1 MKTITEQLTAT
12 VTAAF
17 TACGYDASLGVVTVS
32 DRADLCQFQCNGA
45 LSGAKLHHKAPRVI
59 AQEVA
64 DRLQQNSQFQ
74 KVEIAGPGFINLTLT
89 DEALLSATAAVAADA
104 HLGIPQAQTAQTVVI
119 DYGGPN
125 VAKPLHIGHL
135 RSAIIGEAIK
145 RLTRACGHTAI
156 GDVHLGD
163 WGTPMGLVITELHD
177 RHPDWRCFAA
187 DFDPATDTVPALDAP
202 SLNEIYPFASARKK
216 TDEDFAA
223 RAHQATFDLQNGR
236 AGYLALWREILKVS
250 VGDIRA
256 AYDKLNVSFEYWYG
270 ESDADKYVPE
280 LMEILEAKS
289 LVRQSEG
296 AQIVEVARPDD
307 VAPMPPILVRKSD
320 GSITYETTDLATILQ
335 RQRDFAPDRILYL
348 TDARQGLHFEQV
360 FRAAKK
366 AELVGDDTALDF
378 LGFGTMNGADGKPYK
393 TRDGGVMQLN
403 DLLATATEA
412 AYAKLSGSAYLDSLN
427 EDEKRVLAQKVGIAA
442 VKFGDLIN
450 NPARDYVFDLDKF
463 LSFEG
468 KTGTYL
474 LYTITRINS
483 ILKRT
488 GEPDGVIHG
497 VYSDTERE
505 LLLKVLL
512 TGDVFRRALAEKAP
526 SFLAENAYQIAS
538 LFSKFYHDNRVIDEP
553 DADKRASWL
562 SLMALVRKELL
573 LHLDILA
580 IDAVENM

>member
-12 VTAAF
+12 VSAAF

-45 LSGAKLHHKAPRVI
+45 LGGAKLHHKAPRAI
-59 AQEVA
+59 AEDVA
-64 DRLQQNSQFQ
+64 ARLRDDTRFR
-74 KVEIAGPGFINLTLT
+74 VVDIAGPGFINLTLT
-89 DEALLSATAAVAADA
+89 DDALLEAAAAVAADD
-104 HLGIPQAQTAQTVVI
+104 HLGVPQADAPQTVVI

-145 RLTRACGHTAI
+145 RLTRVCGHRAI

-177 RHPDWRCFAA
+177 RHPDWRCFAP
-187 DFDPATDTVPALDAP
+187 DFDPAVDTVPALDAP

-236 AGYLALWREILKVS
+236 AGYLALWQEILKVS

-256 AYDKLNVSFEYWYG
+256 AYEKLNVSFDYWYG

-280 LMEILEAKS
+280 LMEILTQKS
-289 LVRQSEG
+289 LVRTSEG
-296 AQIVEVARPDD
+296 AQIVEVAREDD
-307 VAPMPPILVRKSD
+307 TAPMPPILVRKSD

-360 FRAAKK
+360 FRAARR
-366 AELVGDDTALDF
+366 AELVPESTALDF

-393 TRDGGVMQLN
+393 TRDGGVMQLS
-403 DLLATATEA
+403 DLLSTATDA
-412 AYAKLSGSAYLDSLN
+412 AYEKLCGSTYLDSLS
-427 EDEKRVLAQKVGIAA
+427 EAEKRELAGKVGIAA

-450 NPARDYVFDLDKF
+450 NPARDYVFDLEKF

-474 LYTITRINS
+474 LYTVTRINS

-488 GEPDGVIHG
+488 GEPESTIHG
-497 VYSDTERE
+497 IYSDTERE
-505 LLLKVLL
+505 LLLKILL
-512 TGDVFRRALAEKAP
+512 TGDAFRRALAEKAP
-526 SFLAENAYQIAS
+526 SFIAENAYQLAS
-538 LFSKFYHDNRVIDEP
+538 LFSKFYHDTRVIDEP
-553 DADKRASWL
+553 DAEKRASWL
-562 SLMALVRKELL
+562 ALMALVRRELL
-573 LHLDILA
+573 LHLDVLA

>member
-1 MKTITEQLTAT
+1 MKTITERLTET
-12 VTAAF
+12 VSAAF
-17 TACGYDASLGVVTVS
+17 TQNGYDPTLGVVTVS

-45 LSGAKLHHKAPRVI
+45 LSGAKLHHKAPRAI
-59 AQEVA
+59 AEDVA
-64 DRLQQNSQFQ
+64 AVLRQDPQFAQ
-74 KVEIAGPGFINLTLT
+74 VDIAGPGFINLSLT
-89 DEALLSATAAVAADA
+89 DEALLAAVAEIAADP
-104 HLGIPQAQTAQTVVI
+104 HLGIPQAEAPQTVVI

-145 RLTRACGHTAI
+145 RLTRVCGHTAV

-177 RHPDWRCFAA
+177 RHPDWRCFAP
-187 DFDPATDTVPALDAP
+187 DFDPATDTVPALDAA

-216 TDEDFAA
+216 EDEDFRD
-223 RAHQATFDLQNGR
+223 RAHQATFDLQNGKP
-236 AGYLALWREILKVS
+236 GYLALWKEILKVS
-250 VGDIRA
+250 VGDIRQ

-280 LMEILEAKS
+280 LMDILTDKA
-289 LVRQSEG
+289 LLRPSEG
-296 AQIVEVARPDD
+296 AQVIDVAREEDT
-307 VAPMPPILVRKSD
+307 APMPPIIARKSD

-360 FRAAKK
+360 FRAVKK
-366 AELVGDDTALDF
+366 AELVGEDTTLDF

-403 DLLATATEA
+403 DLLATATDA
-412 AYAKLSGSAYLDSLN
+412 AYDKLRESAYLG
-427 EDEKRVLAQKVGIAA
+427 EVTEAEKRELAEKVGIAA

-474 LYTITRINS
+474 LYTVTRINS
-483 ILKRT
+483 IMKKT
-488 GEPDGVIHG
+488 GEATGAITG
-497 VYSDTERE
+497 IYSDTERE
-505 LLLKVLL
+505 LLLKILL
-512 TGDVFRRALAEKAP
+512 SGEVFRRAMTEKAP
-526 SFLAENAYQIAS
+526 SFVCENAYQLAS
-538 LFSKFYHDNRVIDEP
+538 VFSKFYHDNRVIDE
-553 DADKRASWL
+553 ADEQKRASWL
-562 SLMALVRKELL
+562 ALIALVRRELL
-573 LHLDILA
+573 QHLDVLA

>member
-12 VTAAF
+12 VSAAF
-17 TACGYDASLGVVTVS
+17 TVCGYDASLGVVTVS

-45 LSGAKLHHKAPRVI
+45 LGGAKLHHKAPRAI
-59 AQEVA
+59 AEDVA
-64 DRLQQNSQFQ
+64 ARLRADARFRA
-74 KVEIAGPGFINLTLT
+74 VDIAGPGFINLTLT
-89 DEALLSATAAVAADA
+89 DEALLEAAAAVAADE
-104 HLGIPQAQTAQTVVI
+104 HLGVPQADVPQTVVI

-145 RLTRACGHTAI
+145 RLTRMCGHRAI

-177 RHPDWRCFAA
+177 RHPDWRCFAE
-187 DFDPATDTVPALDAP
+187 DFDPAHDTVPALDAP

-236 AGYLALWREILKVS
+236 PGYLALWQEILKVS

-256 AYDKLNVSFEYWYG
+256 AYEKLNVSFDYWYG

-280 LMEILEAKS
+280 LMDILTQKA
-289 LVRQSEG
+289 LVRTSEG
-296 AQIVEVARPDD
+296 AQIVEVAREDD
-307 VAPMPPILVRKSD
+307 TAPMPPILVRKSD

-360 FRAAKK
+360 FRAARR
-366 AELVGDDTALDF
+366 AELVPESTALDF

-393 TRDGGVMQLN
+393 TRDGGVMQLS
-403 DLLATATEA
+403 DLLATATDA
-412 AYAKLSGSAYLDSLN
+412 AYEKLCGSTYLDSLN
-427 EDEKRVLAQKVGIAA
+427 EAEKRELAQKVGIAA

-474 LYTITRINS
+474 LYTVTRINS

-488 GEPDGVIHG
+488 GEPDGTIRG
-497 VYSDTERE
+497 IYSDTERE
-505 LLLKVLL
+505 LLLKILL

-526 SFLAENAYQIAS
+526 SFLAENAYQLAS

-562 SLMALVRKELL
+562 ALMALVRRELL

>member
-12 VTAAF
+12 VSAAF

-45 LSGAKLHHKAPRVI
+45 LVGAKLHHKAPRAI
-59 AQEVA
+59 AEDVA
-64 DRLQQNSQFQ
+64 ARLRADARFR
-74 KVEIAGPGFINLTLT
+74 VVDIAGPGFINLTLT
-89 DEALLSATAAVAADA
+89 DEALLEAAAAVAADE
-104 HLGIPQAQTAQTVVI
+104 HLGVPQADAPQTVVI

-145 RLTRACGHTAI
+145 RLTRACGHRAI

-177 RHPDWRCFAA
+177 RHPDWRCFAE
-187 DFDPATDTVPALDAP
+187 DFDPAHDTVPALDAP

-236 AGYLALWREILKVS
+236 PGYLALWREILKVS

-256 AYDKLNVSFEYWYG
+256 AYEKLNVSFDYWYG

-280 LMEILEAKS
+280 LMDILTQKA
-289 LVRQSEG
+289 LVRTSEG
-296 AQIVEVARPDD
+296 AQIVEVAREDD
-307 VAPMPPILVRKSD
+307 TAPMPPILVRKSD

-360 FRAAKK
+360 FRAARR
-366 AELVGDDTALDF
+366 AELVPESTALDF

-393 TRDGGVMQLN
+393 TRDGGVMQLS
-403 DLLATATEA
+403 DLLATATDA
-412 AYAKLSGSAYLDSLN
+412 AYEKLCGSTYLDSLN
-427 EDEKRVLAQKVGIAA
+427 EAEKRELAQKVGIAA

-474 LYTITRINS
+474 LYTVTRINS

-488 GEPDGVIHG
+488 GESDGVIRG
-497 VYSDTERE
+497 IYSDTERE
-505 LLLKVLL
+505 LLLKILL
-512 TGDVFRRALAEKAP
+512 TGDAFRRALAEKAP

-562 SLMALVRKELL
+562 ALMALVRQELL